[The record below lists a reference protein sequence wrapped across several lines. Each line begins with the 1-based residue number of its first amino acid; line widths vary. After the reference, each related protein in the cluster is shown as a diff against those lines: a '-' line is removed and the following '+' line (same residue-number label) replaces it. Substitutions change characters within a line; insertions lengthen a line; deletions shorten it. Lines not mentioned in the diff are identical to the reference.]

1 MFTGLVSGVG
11 EVVRVR
17 TRRGL
22 RELAIRSP
30 FPPEDL
36 PRGASIAVQG
46 VCVTLIAPGSSDGL
60 FHAEIGPETLRR
72 TTLGRLR
79 AGDRVHLETALKASD
94 RLGGHL
100 VQGHV
105 DGVGRVRRRGRMGGE
120 HVLEIGLPVRMGR
133 YVVEKGSIS
142 VDGVSLTVGRKG
154 AGWFRVH
161 IIPATASATNLAD
174 YRIGRPVNIE
184 VDLMAKYA
192 ESLCGSA
199 GVQASHPRGMS
210 AL

>member
-11 EVVRVR
+11 EVARVR
-17 TRRGL
+17 TRQGL

-36 PRGASIAVQG
+36 LPGASIAVQG
-46 VCVTLIAPGSSDGL
+46 VCLTLIAQGSADGL
-60 FHAEIGPETLRR
+60 FRAEVGPETLRR
-72 TTLGRLR
+72 TTLGRLQ
-79 AGDRVHLETALKASD
+79 AGDRVHLERALRAND
-94 RLGGHL
+94 RLGGHI

-105 DGVGRVRRRGRMGGE
+105 DGVGRVRRRGKMGGE
-120 HVLEIGLPVRMGR
+120 WVLEIAIPARMGR
-133 YVVEKGSIS
+133 YLVEKGSIC

-161 IIPATASATNLAD
+161 IIPATASATSLAD

-192 ESLCGSA
+192 ESLSTPFGRPADSLR
-199 GVQASHPRGMS
+199 ASDAP
-210 AL
+210 